1 MSYAFYERPNFYS
14 ACVYLSESSAC
25 LLVLSNLAF
34 LCFVGFVYGLQRLLF
49 GPLRAIEIEQL
60 YERGWIAAT
69 EWLFAMSIFRD
80 EFGVWYLVM
89 FLVLFMGKVWGW
101 IAEGRIE
108 TLEQQ
113 TPANA
118 RLFHT
123 RLVASLA
130 VFIFF
135 AVEMFR
141 YCLEEVIIEAR
152 PGVMI
157 MFVFE
162 FAILCVGAASTSLKY
177 VLWAYEH
184 MIIRKQVRERL
195 EERRRDAAA
204 AARDA
209 GDDAGPVEPLDEDEE
224 LDIHDLDLPGWEAK
238 GTWQFALDIGTGKF
252 YADYFFPGSHYCR
265 LPQARGLSR
274 ILLHPYHL
282 LWHPHLYHPRPL
294 PYNAIIH

>member
-118 RLFHT
+118 RLFHA

-135 AVEMFR
+135 AFEMFH
-141 YCLEEVIIEAR
+141 YCLEEVIIEAK

-184 MIIRKQVRERL
+184 SIIRKQLQERL

-204 AARDA
+204 AAASQGA
-209 GDDAGPVEPLDEDEE
+209 GEDVDPVQPLDDDEE

-252 YADYFFPGSHYCR
+252 YVY
-265 LPQARGLSR
+265 
-274 ILLHPYHL
+274 
-282 LWHPHLYHPRPL
+282 
-294 PYNAIIH
+294 